1 MKQLTL
7 DETLALG
14 IEEIDDDHSKLI
26 ELYNILNQSVTEDAS
41 REYIEAVL
49 EELINCTIWHFSH
62 EERLMVK
69 YGFDG
74 YEEHKTD
81 HQDLVEGARKLKQK
95 YLLAG
100 KLEEEDLVYLERWL
114 TEHILVSDTKL
125 AAFLIDAM

>member
-41 REYIEAVL
+41 GEYIEAVL
-49 EELINCTIWHFSH
+49 EELINCTKWHFSH